1 MAFTLS
7 GTLITQTGPDTTLV
21 GNTAGFLSEVIGVDT
36 VVYGNRTYVVI
47 PANLTLSIT
56 GTLTHDT
63 ERECIVFQRLL
74 VSDAQAPTLLIATG
88 ATYNFGAPKVAG
100 STTVFSDSVGWIFSQ
115 IAGTTGTAVP
125 VGDDPVIWYN
135 GGFAQAVVPGPG
147 STSLN
152 GVHVAVQ
159 GTLTYNGGR
168 AQGRFNF
175 TFRPGSVVNN
185 TVNAKWLVENQGQ
198 TPGQEFLTR
207 IYGGTFNTT
216 NLAYEGGSISL
227 GVGLAPATLTFNRT
241 ASGVGYWDQGNGTFN
256 GTTQTYNTIRNVTFD
271 GNLVDVALRE
281 EGTSIAQ
288 SRGIRVQNCGNGSNV
303 NVNGGEVTNT
313 AVNAGYCWITREIET
328 DITSAAGN
336 DIQGRLF
343 IRDTDNGSRTPTSPH
358 AFATDTADFT
368 YTAVVNGDISTFTAA
383 GGFAAGTLVTGSGD
397 NEIVLGINNVQRTST
412 NRVRAAANTGIWVI
426 DSRSNDGVLGT
437 DVFTGHF
444 WSYENQYIA
453 FNNDLAGTGTHTYQ
467 AFGVPD
473 EQITRPRTGTN
484 NIVDYNTTIGNDL
497 AYNSSNVDV
506 NVSMDASDIYDVVKY
521 RKETVTADIESPSAS
536 SMHLVRTSG
545 TNNYG
550 NRILNL
556 VSTATLTG
564 NHSNIST
571 LDVNSGTLGE
581 GTYSANTLTQVSN
594 TTDATITVLGAA
606 ATALVPAA
614 GATHTRLSLTN
625 TTGVFNILG
634 AGIFTGGSFNS
645 ISLSGAG
652 PITCTD
658 TVFTGTDI
666 GVTGNK
672 TLTNTSGTP
681 VLLNSAGL
689 TLTGN
694 EWTSGSSISLTTGIL
709 DLDGG
714 SYTTALT
721 GTITTAQ
728 TWEWNNLTAN
738 SIDFNISTLTGG
750 GIITIETNNVTSRT
764 EAQRWVATLTTLQ
777 QSRFEVEAPPLT
789 ETFTIPT
796 STGGTYAVRQIRGGV
811 ETQHTAPTAFSSGD
825 IVTFTLSDGG
835 STPFVSGTDSIRV
848 YLKWDSSLVGGNNVV
863 YVPGTQEFTFGS
875 GGSIANPSQVGYPAR
890 NAINV
895 ATNEGFAVTSGG
907 AVTISNNA
915 ADTPITIPSARG
927 AGGATTLG
935 NTLNFFTAWYNDNV
949 GSSVTRTGI
958 VYQDNNAIQ
967 WDDTFTFQSGDQSNS
982 NLTPAGGGTD
992 VSVQV
997 FTQHTINGY
1006 STSGASALQSLSRAG
1021 AAEVVGFADASAALS
1036 TVQEASAGGLDASN
1050 VAAVV
1055 ADLADGVGYMVS
1067 GQASRIPRA
1076 TAYDKDNN
1084 TYSDLL

>member
-1 MAFTLS
+1 MAFNLS
-7 GTLITQTGPDTTLV
+7 GTLVTQIGTDTTLV
-21 GNTAGFLSEVIGVDT
+21 GAANSGALSAAGGGITT

-47 PANLTLSIT
+47 PNNLTLSIT

-74 VSDAQAPTLLIATG
+74 TTAGQAPTLLIATG

-115 IAGTTGTAVP
+115 IAGTTPPNVP
-125 VGDDPVIWYN
+125 AGQNPVIWFN
-135 GGFAQAVVPGPG
+135 GGFGAN

-241 ASGVGYWDQGNGTFN
+241 ASGVGYWDQGDGTFN

-281 EGTSIAQ
+281 NGTTLAQ

-303 NVNGGEVTNT
+303 NVNGGEVTNNEF
-313 AVNAGYCWITREIET
+313 NAGYCWITREIDT
-328 DITSAAGN
+328 NITSATGD

-343 IRDTDNGSRTPTSPH
+343 IRDTDNGNRTPISPH

-368 YTAVVNGDISTFTAA
+368 YTVVVDGNISTFTAA

-397 NEIVLGINNVQRTST
+397 NEIVLGINNVQRTGT
-412 NRVRAAANTGIWVI
+412 ARVRAAANTGVWVI
-426 DSRSNDGVLGT
+426 DSRSDDGVLGT

-484 NIVDYNTTIGNDL
+484 NIVTYNTTIGNNL
-497 AYNSSNVDV
+497 SYNATNVDV
-506 NVSMDASDIYDVVKY
+506 NVSMDASDIYDVIKY

-536 SMHLVRTSG
+536 AMHLVRTSG

-811 ETQHTAPTAFSSGD
+811 ETQHTAPTAFVSGGT
-825 IVTFTLSDGG
+825 VTFTLSDGG

-848 YLKWDSSLVGGNNVV
+848 YLKYDSDISSNPNVV
-863 YVPGTQEFTFGS
+863 YVPTTQAITFGS
-875 GGSIANPSQVGYPAR
+875 GGAISEPAVVGYPAR
-890 NAINV
+890 NAITPNANEQLV
-895 ATNEGFAVTSGG
+895 SINSGAITLTNGTD
-907 AVTISNNA
+907 
-915 ADTPITIPSARG
+915 DTPITIPSARG
-927 AGGATTLG
+927 AGAATVLA
-935 NTLNFFTAWYNDNV
+935 NTLPFFTAWYNDNQ
-949 GSSVTRTGI
+949 GGAVTNTGI

-967 WDDTFTFQSGDQSNS
+967 WDDTFTFQSGNETSS
-982 NLTPAGGGTD
+982 SLEPTAGGTNIA
-992 VSVQV
+992 VNT
-997 FTQHTINGY
+997 FTVHTINGY
-1006 STSGASALQSLSRAG
+1006 STAGTTALQSLSRAG
-1021 AAEVVGFADASAALS
+1021 AAEVVGLADVSAALS
-1036 TVQEASAGGLDASN
+1036 TVQEAAGGGLDSSN
-1050 VAAVV
+1050 VAGQV
-1055 ADLADGVGYMVS
+1055 AEIANGVGWIVT
-1067 GQASRIPRA
+1067 GNASRIPVR
-1076 TAYDKDNN
+1076 TAYNDAQDPPYSNN
-1084 TYSDLL
+1084 L

>member
-1 MAFTLS
+1 MAFNLS
-7 GTLITQTGPDTTLV
+7 GTLVTQTGTDTTLV
-21 GNTAGFLSEVIGVDT
+21 GAANSGALSAAGGSITT

-47 PANLTLSIT
+47 PNNLTLSIT

-74 VSDAQAPTLLIATG
+74 TTAGQAPTLLIATG

-115 IAGTTGTAVP
+115 IAGTTPPNVP
-125 VGDDPVIWYN
+125 AGQNPVIWFN
-135 GGFAQAVVPGPG
+135 GGFGAN

-185 TVNAKWLVENQGQ
+185 TINAKWLVENQGQ

-241 ASGVGYWDQGNGTFN
+241 ASGVGYWDQGDGTFN

-281 EGTSIAQ
+281 NGTTLAQ

-303 NVNGGEVTNT
+303 NVNGGEVTNNEF
-313 AVNAGYCWITREIET
+313 NAGYCWITREIDT
-328 DITSAAGN
+328 NITSATGD

-343 IRDTDNGSRTPTSPH
+343 IRDTDNGNRTPISPH

-368 YTAVVNGDISTFTAA
+368 YTVVVDGNISTFTAA

-397 NEIVLGINNVQRTST
+397 NEIVLGINNVQRTGT
-412 NRVRAAANTGIWVI
+412 DRVRAAANTDVWVI

-473 EQITRPRTGTN
+473 EQITRPRTGTD
-484 NIVDYNTTIGNDL
+484 NIVTYNTTIGNNL

-506 NVSMDASDIYDVVKY
+506 NVSMNASDIYDVIKY

-536 SMHLVRTSG
+536 AMHLVRTNG

-658 TVFTGTDI
+658 TTFAATDI

-694 EWTSGSSISLTTGIL
+694 EWTSGSSISLTTGVL

-750 GIITIETNNVTSRT
+750 GIITIQTNNAVTLA
-764 EAQRWVATLTTLQ
+764 EAQRWVATLTTAQ
-777 QSRFEVEAPPLT
+777 QSRFTVPAPATTVTYQVPANLRNGFFGVRDIIGNT
-789 ETFTIPT
+789 NTVAPIAINSSTASTYSYSVTTNNFDSAENLVVYWRPTTSATAGYGTTFFSIP
-796 STGGTYAVRQIRGGV
+796 R
-811 ETQHTAPTAFSSGD
+811 TAPTANSTVDLAPSRIAAVLWEDVVGSLTTTAVAVIQDGASG
-825 IVTFTLSDGG
+825 FAN
-835 STPFVSGTDSIRV
+835 GTIDRGQIQYTGTTGQTDTTNASAAAN
-848 YLKWDSSLVGGNNVV
+848 SLLA
-863 YVPGTQEFTFGS
+863 TML
-875 GGSIANPSQVGYPAR
+875 
-890 NAINV
+890 
-895 ATNEGFAVTSGG
+895 ATNDLDYFERLINNEADADYITPGIGEVTVDNNFFYLNTGDTSTQTVTAVTGTR
-907 AVTISNNA
+907 VVNA
-915 ADTPITIPSARG
+915 GNTNGLIP
-927 AGGATTLG
+927 TTLA
-935 NTLNFFTAWYNDNV
+935 L
-949 GSSVTRTGI
+949 
-958 VYQDNNAIQ
+958 
-967 WDDTFTFQSGDQSNS
+967 
-982 NLTPAGGGTD
+982 AGGGTTPA
-992 VSVQV
+992 V
-997 FTQHTINGY
+997 
-1006 STSGASALQSLSRAG
+1006 TSLANPAG
-1021 AAEVVGFADASAALS
+1021 ATPGQIAA
-1036 TVQEASAGGLDASN
+1036 
-1050 VAAVV
+1050 
-1055 ADLADGVGYMVS
+1055 GVGAGVDNS
-1067 GQASRIPRA
+1067 EAANTIQDIGNLAGWIAAGNASRIPVRA
-1076 TAYDKDNN
+1076 AFDKNDDTQIDNIQ
-1084 TYSDLL
+1084 